1 MYSDKLDIKVNIKDI
16 SGVHEKFI
24 NKIKIVENNPLYHSN
39 MINYIT
45 EKMLDDNSNKLPILG
60 YHILAENIDKD
71 YIFKSTDKI
80 ILIYLYKNEEY
91 KEYFSAK
98 SQPITISD
106 FLKINIIE

>member
-1 MYSDKLDIKVNIKDI
+1 
-16 SGVHEKFI
+16 
-24 NKIKIVENNPLYHSN
+24 

-60 YHILAENIDKD
+60 YHILVENADKD
-71 YIFKSTDKI
+71 YIFKSTDKL

-98 SQPITISD
+98 SQPISVND